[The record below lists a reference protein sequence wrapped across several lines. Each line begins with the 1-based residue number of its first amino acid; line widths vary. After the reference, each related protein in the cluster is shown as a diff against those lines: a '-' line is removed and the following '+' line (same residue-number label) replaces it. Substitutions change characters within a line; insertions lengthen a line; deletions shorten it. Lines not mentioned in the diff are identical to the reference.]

1 VKPDGALKLL
11 AEVRDLQIV
20 DKDGRNCGIC
30 DDIEL
35 EGGPGKALRIKALL
49 VGPGAY
55 EGRVPTWL
63 FWLIERIAGSRMTR
77 VPWSAVD
84 KISARIFLNVTGEEV
99 GLRKVE
105 DRWVRKLQKVPTS

>member
-1 VKPDGALKLL
+1 MKPNGSLKLL

-20 DKDGRNCGIC
+20 DKDGRSCGIC

-35 EGGPGKALRIKALL
+35 DGGPGKLAIKALL

-55 EGRVPTWL
+55 EGRVPNWL
-63 FWLIERIAGSRMTR
+63 FWLIKRIAGSRIAR

-84 KISARIFLNVTGEEV
+84 KISARIFLNVTAEEV

>member
-1 VKPDGALKLL
+1 MKPNGALKLL

-20 DKDGRNCGIC
+20 DKNGKNCGIC

-35 EGGPGKALRIKALL
+35 EGGPGKPLKIKALL

-55 EGRVPTWL
+55 EGRIPKWL
-63 FWLIERIAGSRMTR
+63 FWMVCKMAGSRVTK
-77 VPWSAVD
+77 VPWGAVD

-105 DRWVRKLQKVPTS
+105 DRWVRKFEKVPTS

>member
-1 VKPDGALKLL
+1 MKPDGSLKLL

-20 DKDGRNCGIC
+20 DKDGKNCGIC

-35 EGGPGKALRIKALL
+35 EGAPGKPLRIKALL

-55 EGRVPTWL
+55 EGRVPKWL
-63 FWLIERIAGSRMTR
+63 FWLIKRVAGSRVTK

-84 KISARIFLNVTGEEV
+84 KISARIFLNVRGEDV
-99 GLRKVE
+99 GLREVE
-105 DRWVRKLQKVPTS
+105 DRWVRRFEKVPTS

>member
-1 VKPDGALKLL
+1 VKPDASLKLL

-20 DKDGRNCGIC
+20 DRDGRNCGVC

-35 EGGPGKALRIKALL
+35 DGKPGGPLRIKSLL

-55 EGRVPTWL
+55 EGRIPKWL
-63 FWLIERIAGSRMTR
+63 FWLVKRISGSRVTK

-84 KISARIFLNVTGEEV
+84 KISARIFLNVPGEKV
-99 GLRKVE
+99 GLRVVE
-105 DRWVRKLQKVPTS
+105 NRWVRRFEKVPTS

>member
-1 VKPDGALKLL
+1 VKPDGSLKLL

-20 DKDGRNCGIC
+20 DKDGKNCGIC

-35 EGGPGKALRIKALL
+35 EGKPGGALTIKALL

-55 EGRVPTWL
+55 EGRIPKWL
-63 FWLIERIAGSRMTR
+63 FWLVKRMAGSRVTK

-84 KISARIFLNVTGEEV
+84 KISARIFLNVPGETV
-99 GLRKVE
+99 GLRVVE
-105 DRWVRKLQKVPTS
+105 NRWVRRFEKVPTS

>member
-1 VKPDGALKLL
+1 MKPDGSLKLL

-20 DKDGRNCGIC
+20 DKDGKNCGIC

-35 EGGPGKALRIKALL
+35 EGGPGKPLRIKALL

-55 EGRVPTWL
+55 EGRIPKWL
-63 FWLIERIAGSRMTR
+63 FGLVKAVSGSRLTR

-84 KISARIFLNVTGEEV
+84 KISARIFLNVPGEAV
-99 GLRKVE
+99 GLRRVE
-105 DRWVRKLQKVPTS
+105 DRWVRKLEKVPTS